1 MEKKALLIFNPK
13 SGDSKLQLEELKE
26 RVLLHLSN
34 YELES
39 FVTSGEGD
47 LSKIKEEI
55 NLLNPEL
62 LLIAGGDGT
71 VKLVAESNQTQ
82 TPMAVL
88 PLGSANGLA
97 KCLGIDTLEDGLDAL
112 RGLETI
118 AMDGLKINGEPCL
131 HMSDFGLNANI
142 IEKFEEE
149 GERGMIGYVK
159 GSISQLF
166 STPRYRFQLSSKGE
180 SWDFD
185 AHMLVIANGDRYGTG
200 AVINPT
206 GKLDDGKFE
215 VIAIDFIR
223 WDDFFSITKGMLEG
237 EVPDSENI
245 RTWTVDSCEIK
256 NLQSANFQIDGEVKG
271 NPNEIEVILQ
281 VGQYKMVVRKSS

>member
-26 RVLLHLSN
+26 RILLHLSN

-39 FVTSGEGD
+39 FVTSGEED

-118 AMDGLKINGEPCL
+118 AMDGLKINGESCL

-180 SWDFD
+180 SWVFD

-223 WDDFFSITKGMLEG
+223 WDDFFSITKGMLDG